1 MRYVFGSAALSAALF
16 FARFSFAESPAPPQ
30 VEARRLSDAF
40 AAVAEKV
47 SPSVVQIEVTVREQ
61 TPQVVRWYKN
71 PQTTETPVQRGMG
84 SGVIFNADGA
94 ILTNNHVVEDALSIA
109 VRLRDG
115 RILAARLLGR
125 DPATDLAV
133 IHVA

>member
-1 MRYVFGSAALSAALF
+1 MRYVIGSVALAAAQLCGWPSLADT
-16 FARFSFAESPAPPQ
+16 PAPSQ

-47 SPSVVQIEVTVREQ
+47 SPSVVQIEVSVREQ
-61 TPQVVRWYKN
+61 TQQVVRWYKN

-115 RILAARLLGR
+115 RILAAR
-125 DPATDLAV
+125 
-133 IHVA
+133 